1 MLLPEVSLTATP
13 PTKQPTAKDVENMKV
28 AIQQARLGLE
38 EGGIP
43 IGGALVSSTYK
54 AQTQARQA
62 EFTRDSPRA
71 LTAFV

>member
-43 IGGALVSSTYK
+43 IGGALVSTYK
-54 AQTQARQA
+54 AQTQTRQA

-71 LTAFV
+71 FTAFV